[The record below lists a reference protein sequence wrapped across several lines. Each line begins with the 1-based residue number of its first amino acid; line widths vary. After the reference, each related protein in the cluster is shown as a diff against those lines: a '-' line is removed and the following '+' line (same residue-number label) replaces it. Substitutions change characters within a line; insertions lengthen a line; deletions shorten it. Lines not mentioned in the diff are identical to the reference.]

1 MISANKPQPNRLV
14 EPRRDYK
21 EKFLQTLTQVLE
33 EHGADPNQVP
43 SVGTIDRIDWHEE
56 VVWEIQTIDDLEAID
71 DETYHLFQ
79 QYAGNHI
86 GLFMTWLANRGLL
99 GSDTPDDAP
108 DGINQ
113 LKTRQITGTDY
124 LIDYCD
130 TKFWSID
137 VADSL
142 LPMIEAFYEEYM
154 TLYTNFLEGDDQ
166 LYTRLFSWA
175 DYDQLAP
182 QIDELYIHYKN

>member
-1 MISANKPQPNRLV
+1 MER
-14 EPRRDYK
+14 RRDYK
-21 EKFLQTLTQVLE
+21 ERFLQTLTQVLE

-56 VVWEIQTIDDLEAID
+56 VVWEIQTTDDLEAID
-71 DETYHLFQ
+71 DETYQLFQ

-86 GLFMTWLANRGLL
+86 GLFLAWLANHNLL
-99 GSDTPDDAP
+99 GSESSDYSQEGVELLQA
-108 DGINQ
+108 
-113 LKTRQITGTDY
+113 RQITGTEY

-130 TKFWSID
+130 TKFWSVD

-142 LPMIEAFYEEYM
+142 RPIIEEFYDHYL
-154 TLYTNFLEGDDQ
+154 TFYTDFLQADNQ
-166 LYTRLFSWA
+166 LYSRLFSWS

-182 QIDELYIHYKN
+182 QIDDLYAHYKN